1 MRIAYTKD
9 GVPRNISGFHTNKK
23 KQRRNGRGCK
33 RHYKYGNESQKSKDR
48 RKATKAKIKE
58 IMEQKKQ
65 ISKLK
70 QAILIHE
77 TTIRNQQSTI
87 RDQQAAITSLKQ
99 YIMQMQENESKLR
112 VTIHDVDTGKD
123 DTIMTKKRKL
133 SSGNNWLA
141 KTAEDNE
148 KVKKVK
154 KELED
159 KYEDVKDDLD
169 IVNDTLD
176 MQSRTTD
183 IWQTRFDE
191 VYKLAEGAGVDAS
204 VLTGIRDRSLAEG
217 R

>member
-1 MRIAYTKD
+1 
-9 GVPRNISGFHTNKK
+9 
-23 KQRRNGRGCK
+23 
-33 RHYKYGNESQKSKDR
+33 
-48 RKATKAKIKE
+48 
-58 IMEQKKQ
+58 MEQKNQ

-99 YIMQMQENESKLR
+99 DITQMQENESKLR

-123 DTIMTKKRKL
+123 DTIMTKKRKV

-191 VYKLAEGAGVDAS
+191 IYKLAEGAGVDAS